1 MMRKLLILLAF
12 LISMTTVHAE
22 YIMKPYE
29 IQNVLI
35 TFYFF
40 DTDLQMQEFY
50 RDNFAEEQKEVV
62 EIDPLLRGFSL
73 VEGRPEKHICHVDMY
88 VVRAMEVDDEYTTT
102 IGHEVLHCVYGPN
115 YHINKWY
122 GSIQLSQ

>member
-12 LISMTTVHAE
+12 LLSTTVHAE
-22 YIMKPYE
+22 FIMKPYE

-40 DTDLQMQEFY
+40 DTELQMQEFY
-50 RDNFAEEQKEVV
+50 RDNFAEEQGEVIKV
-62 EIDPLLRGFSL
+62 DPLLRGFSL

-88 VVRAMEVDDEYTTT
+88 VVRPAEVDDDKVLT
-102 IGHEVLHCVYGPN
+102 IGHEVMHCVYGPN